1 MSFNLIDLV
10 KDQLSEQVMGQLGG
24 VMGGSADQNSSAI
37 GSAIPGLLSSL
48 TNSGASSSG
57 AEALLGAVNNQDDG
71 ILDNLSGLLGGSGQ
85 SSMMDAGSG
94 ILSSL
99 LGGGGI
105 GGLISSVA
113 GFSGLGKG
121 PAKSLLGLLA
131 PVIFSVVKRKLLG
144 GGGGGLDVGSLMGM
158 LNGQKDNVAAA
169 MPSGFE
175 MIASKSSAADPT
187 PAVTRPVSDAAPQT
201 APNTAPAPEGKS
213 LMGKLLPLALVIGGL
228 LFAYNFFMKGGADK
242 VDVTKDVVSGNMD
255 VGKELT
261 GVMGSVTDSLGGITD
276 VESAKAALPQL
287 DETTGKLGG
296 LVGLMDKLPEAA
308 KGPVSEIVSSG
319 LPQIQ
324 GIIDKISAIPGVGPI
339 IKPAVDGLMEKLA
352 LFQ

>member
-24 VMGGSADQNSSAI
+24 MLGGSADQNSSAI
-37 GSAIPGLLSSL
+37 SSALPGLLSSL

-57 AEALLGAVNNQDDG
+57 AEALLGAVNKQDDS

-99 LGGGGI
+99 LGGGGMGSLVSAI
-105 GGLISSVA
+105 A

-121 PAKSLLGLLA
+121 PVKSLLGLLA
-131 PVIFSVVKRKLLG
+131 PVIISVVKRKLMG
-144 GGGGGLDVGSLMGM
+144 GGGGMDVGSLMGM

-169 MPSGFE
+169 MPSGFNLN
-175 MIASKSSAADPT
+175 ASSSADDVAPAATRPASSTASNTT
-187 PAVTRPVSDAAPQT
+187 PAPK
-201 APNTAPAPEGKS
+201 EKS
-213 LMGKLLPLALVIGGL
+213 FLGKLLPLALVIGGL
-228 LFAYNFFMKGGADK
+228 FFAYNFFMKGGADK
-242 VDVTKDVVSGNMD
+242 AVDVAKDAIPENMD
-255 VGKELT
+255 LGKELT
-261 GVMGSVTDSLGGITD
+261 GAMGSVTDSLGGITD
-276 VESAKAALPQL
+276 AESAKAAIPKLG
-287 DETTGKLGG
+287 ETASQLGG
-296 LVGLMDKLPEAA
+296 LAGMMDKLPEAA
-308 KGPVSEIVSSG
+308 RGPISGIVSTG

-324 GIIDKISAIPGVGPI
+324 GLIDKVSAIPGVGPI

-352 LFQ
+352 MFQ

>member
-10 KDQLSEQVMGQLGG
+10 KDQLGEQVMGQLGG
-24 VMGGSADQNSSAI
+24 VLGGGAEQNSSAI
-37 GSAIPGLLSSL
+37 SSAIPGLLSSL
-48 TNSGASSSG
+48 TSSGASSSG

-71 ILDNLSGLLGGSGQ
+71 ILDNLTDLLGGSGQ

-94 ILSSL
+94 ILSTL

-105 GGLISSVA
+105 GALVSAIA

-131 PVIFSVVKRKLLG
+131 PVIISVVKRKLMGSG
-144 GGGGGLDVGSLMGM
+144 GGGMDVGSLMGM
-158 LNGQKDNVAAA
+158 LNGQKDNIAAA
-169 MPSGFE
+169 MPSGFKLD
-175 MIASKSSAADPT
+175 ASGSADDVVP
-187 PAVTRPVSDAAPQT
+187 VTRPASSAKAS
-201 APNTAPAPEGKS
+201 NTAPEGKS
-213 LMGKLLPLALVIGGL
+213 FLGKLLPIALVIGGL
-228 LFAYNFFMKGGADK
+228 LFAYNFFTKGGTDK
-242 VDVTKDVVSGNMD
+242 AVDVAKDAVPGNMD
-255 VGKELT
+255 LGQELT

-276 VESAKAALPQL
+276 EASAEAAIPQL
-287 DETTGKLGG
+287 DETTSKLGG

-308 KGPVSEIVSSG
+308 RAPISGIVSNG

-324 GIIDKISAIPGVGPI
+324 GLIDKISAIPGVGPI
-339 IKPAVDGLMEKLA
+339 IKPAVDGVMEKLA